1 MKLKWS
7 VWGCGVCMASM
18 ALVAFGVSCSGPE
31 EEEEEEW
38 SGSAEYEET
47 MGGPSRAESAAF
59 LQALQA
65 MKLPRPETG
74 EPASLLFFDGTNL
87 KAAWEA
93 ARWEVPMLKKLPAF
107 DGPSIDIE
115 PLALETG
122 SAQSAVAVV
131 VVAASPHEALLAA
144 LQSVAEFHHGCR
156 IFKSLLDEG
165 ESIKMTV
172 RCKLGPFDYESEI
185 DIVEAADSSHLTTRY
200 RYSRSGKAY
209 AWLDIHATATGAEDH
224 FEFVPNP
231 RGLELTDIVRGLIK
245 HRTSRFS
252 LIFLSGRAGEGHAV
266 CVIFTP
272 KKK

>member
-107 DGPSIDIE
+107 EGR
-115 PLALETG
+115 LAFETG
-122 SAQSAVAVV
+122 FAQSAVAVV
-131 VVAASPHEALLAA
+131 VVAPSPHEALLDA
-144 LQSVAEFHHGCR
+144 LQSVVEFHHNIRLEAQSGAGV
-156 IFKSLLDEG
+156 F
-165 ESIKMTV
+165 SIKSTV